1 MFPYYLIII
10 LAFTADRLS
19 KLWMEA
25 YLTENGPIFFTDWLT
40 FYLTYNR
47 GVAFGMFQGVGQ
59 VLGWVTLIV
68 LVMILR
74 YMQRLP
80 PEFWLMRL
88 GLALVLGGAAGN
100 MIDRMWAGEVVDFIA
115 VSFIPWVFNLADVAV
130 NGGMAVALAGSFLH
144 APVKRDGEEQ
154 QAKGIGEEEE

>member
-1 MFPYYLIII
+1 MFLYYLII
-10 LAFTADRLS
+10 LLTFAADRLS

-25 YLTENGPIFFTDWLT
+25 YLTQNGPIFVTDWLT

-47 GVAFGMFQGVGQ
+47 GVAFGMFQGIGQ

-68 LVMILR
+68 LAVMLR

-80 PEFWLMRL
+80 REFWLMRL
-88 GLALVLGGAAGN
+88 GLALVVGGAAGN

-130 NGGMAVALAGSFLH
+130 NGGMVIALAGSFLH
-144 APVKRDGEEQ
+144 RPVPQK
-154 QAKGIGEEEE
+154 GEEEE